1 MTETKEQESFL
12 PVAYT
17 TPTQSGEEREEIFVS
32 ELHQSIREKL
42 DPEAKWLSA
51 EYIKKILRMTFGN
64 RRRAVHKCILAM
76 LYKAHAAKEEDEVV
90 VIRNKLM
97 AFEDERL
104 VI

>member
-1 MTETKEQESFL
+1 MTKTNEQESFL
-12 PVAYT
+12 PIAYT
-17 TPTQSGEEREEIFVS
+17 TSTQSGENEEEIFVS

-42 DPEAKWLSA
+42 DPEARWLSA
-51 EYIKKILRMTFGN
+51 MYIKQILRMTFGD

-76 LYKAHAAKEEDEVV
+76 LYKASAAEEEEEIV